1 MFRKITGIALVG
13 VLALGVGADVVTNV
27 WINPAGGY
35 WADTNNWQNGNV
47 AISTTVAD
55 FRQLASGSKVTITNY
70 TCVGGMV
77 FSGGADDV
85 WTLETTSEAKLSFRT
100 DLFGCTPI
108 CVEGGTLQLD
118 CLVEFSG
125 VHIARKEGN
134 GILVTKHDFPSSIE
148 FNNQMIVAEGIFRPK
163 GMTDLWQA
171 NVHVTGT
178 GVLDVPDSLT
188 ALWLGSYSSDNG
200 ATVDLKG
207 RRFLFGASCGAMLSE
222 NVVGTG
228 QLVSVAGNVLSV
240 ANPQPGVEYV
250 AREGVVKLGDLSVVG
265 HWEFDDPANPGKDS
279 GTAGNDLAVS
289 NSVTVVDDAERG
301 KVALFG
307 AESCL
312 FGTGPGR
319 SIKFMPVGN
328 SSYTVAAWVKAG
340 ASTPWGS
347 ALFFWGPLPVVN
359 YTGLLCRFNGTQDTG
374 VYAGHGG
381 SGLWNDYESR
391 GFSDGTWHHFAVSYD
406 GKSKKLGLYYDGV
419 FRTNLTYTVANA
431 ATAENFSI
439 GFPWSVATTYPNG
452 LRMDDAILL
461 NRCLS
466 ADEVSALKDGTFA
479 TEPSALPAGVGL
491 SATYNGEICLA
502 GDQTIAEIGGDSV
515 RGGVAMPI
523 GGTLTVTGSAEKVTT
538 VYAADVGG
546 AASFVKDGAATR
558 LILTGP
564 LSYTGSTRVKAGT
577 LALGAPDAPF
587 AAYDFEDENL
597 GIDSSGNGRTLAV
610 AGATRVWDEAR
621 GGWVARFVAASK
633 QDLNGEV
640 GSTAEM
646 YGNSD
651 YTLSVWAKPSASC
664 PSQASFLSFGKKND
678 TAYQEIQF
686 RFQDFSTRKLVLA
699 HWGSSHDFTGIPS
712 TSASPVGEWHHYVA
726 VREGATYR
734 VYVDGE
740 QTWSTTKAGAMN
752 FQADSRL
759 HIGSFFGTIANNAQ
773 RYFDGDMDDVRI
785 YGHALDADA
794 VKMLYARAKPQMKLP
809 EPVLHYAFEDAAN
822 PGKDSSGNGCDLT
835 ATGTLTCENSPLG
848 GKALTFD
855 ASALSYLSA
864 SPLPTTIPAAG
875 EPMTVTF
882 WLQNGAKDA
891 ASGATYPTFV
901 SWGDPGTGAIDF
913 MIAYRY
919 DLPWRPRLYMKKS
932 DNNAIDHGTNKDI
945 LLYPSAPDELRWHHF
960 AIVYDPAKGITTYA
974 DGQTVGTCSQAGAF
988 TNVRTADGTFY
999 LGVKPTNLTHPF
1011 RGRLD
1016 EVKVYAAALTRTQ
1029 VRAALR
1035 AEQMQNQ
1042 RILPVGTPL
1051 TVDAG
1056 AKLSVEA
1063 GEQTVSSLAGG
1074 GTVAIATNACLTTS
1088 DIAGFTGSVTGA
1100 GTLGIADGTV
1110 LDFGDGTSPVLTA
1123 EGTIALG
1130 ADVTV
1135 NATFTGGTY
1144 TLMRAGS
1151 FEGVENLASWSDSP
1165 KVKFFVS
1172 SDGKSLQMSIFS
1184 GTTIIFR

>member
-13 VLALGVGADVVTNV
+13 ALALGAGADVVTNV
-27 WINPAGGY
+27 WINPAGGD
-35 WADTNNWQNGNV
+35 WSDPANWQDGAV
-47 AISTTVAD
+47 AFSETVAD
-55 FRQLASGSKVTITNY
+55 FRQLASGSTVTISNNIF
-70 TCVGGMV
+70 VSGLL
-77 FSGGADDV
+77 FAGGADDV
-85 WTLETTSEAKLSFRT
+85 WTIAPDPSGSYSRLRT
-100 DLFGCTPI
+100 RTMLGYMPI
-108 CVEGGTLQLD
+108 YIEGGMLQLD
-118 CLVEFSG
+118 VTTLFEGNHV
-125 VHIARKEGN
+125 VRKEGA
-134 GILVTKHDFPSSIE
+134 GTLLTMHDFPAE
-148 FNNQMIVAEGIFRPK
+148 ALLADNQVIVADGAIRPK

-178 GVLDVPDSLT
+178 GFLDVPDSLT

-200 ATVDLKG
+200 TTLDLKG

-265 HWEFDDPANPGKDS
+265 HWEFDDSANPGKDS

-347 ALFFWGPLPVVN
+347 ALFFWGPLPVVSN
-359 YTGLLCRFNGTQDTG
+359 TGLLCRFNGAQDTG

-391 GFSDGTWHHFAVSYD
+391 GFSDGTWHHFAVSYN
-406 GKSKKLGLYYDGV
+406 GSSKTLNLYYDGT

-466 ADEVSALKDGTFA
+466 ADEVSALKDGIFA
-479 TEPSALPAGVGL
+479 SEPSALPAGVGL
-491 SATYNGEICLA
+491 SATYNGEIYLA

-515 RGGVAMPI
+515 RGGVSMPI
-523 GGTLTVTGSAEKVTT
+523 GGTLIVTGSMEKVTT

-597 GIDSSGNGRTLAV
+597 GIDSSGNGRTLTV

-835 ATGTLTCENSPLG
+835 ATGTLTCEDSPLG
-848 GKALTFD
+848 GKALTFN

-864 SPLPTTIPAAG
+864 SPLPSAIPAAG
-875 EPMTVTF
+875 EPMTLTF

-901 SWGDPGTGAIDF
+901 AWGDPGAGAIDF

-932 DNNAIDHGTNKDI
+932 DNNAIDNGTNKDI

-960 AIVYDPAKGITTYA
+960 AIVYDPAKGVTTYA

-1011 RGRLD
+1011 KGRLD

-1035 AEQMQNQ
+1035 AEQTRNQ

-1056 AKLSVEA
+1056 AKLSVEV
-1063 GEQTVSSLAGG
+1063 GEHRPSRRSRA
-1074 GTVAIATNACLTTS
+1074 VARWRSRRTPASRRRTS
-1088 DIAGFTGSVTGA
+1088 R
-1100 GTLGIADGTV
+1100 
-1110 LDFGDGTSPVLTA
+1110 TS
-1123 EGTIALG
+1123 
-1130 ADVTV
+1130 
-1135 NATFTGGTY
+1135 
-1144 TLMRAGS
+1144 RARSPGP
-1151 FEGVENLASWSDSP
+1151 ERLASP
-1165 KVKFFVS
+1165 MVP
-1172 SDGKSLQMSIFS
+1172 SLTSA
-1184 GTTIIFR
+1184 TERRPC

>member
-1 MFRKITGIALVG
+1 MLRKITGIALVG
-13 VLALGVGADVVTNV
+13 VFALGAGADVVTNV

-35 WADTNNWQNGNV
+35 WADTNNWQNGDV
-47 AISTTVAD
+47 AYSATVAD
-55 FRQLASGSKVTITNY
+55 FSQLADGSTVRITND
-70 TCVGGMV
+70 TFVGGMV
-77 FSGGADDV
+77 FAGGVDDV
-85 WTLETTSEAKLSFRT
+85 WTLSMDGDTRLRFRT
-100 DLFGCTPI
+100 ALFDYTPI
-108 CVEGGTLQLD
+108 CVQGGTLRLD
-118 CLVEFSG
+118 VKTYFEG
-125 VHIARKEGN
+125 NYIVRKEGN
-134 GILVTKHDFPSSIE
+134 GTLKTMRDFPASSD
-148 FNNQMIVAEGIFRPK
+148 NQVIVAEGVLSPN
-163 GMTDLWQA
+163 GSADLWQA
-171 NVHVTGT
+171 NIHVTGT
-178 GVLDVPDSLT
+178 GVLDISDSFT
-188 ALWLGSYSSDNG
+188 GFWLGSYSSDNG
-200 ATVDLKG
+200 TTLDLKG
-207 RRFLFGASCGAMLSE
+207 RRLLLGASYGSMLSE
-222 NVVGTG
+222 SVVSTG
-228 QLVSVAGNVLSV
+228 QVVSVAGNVLSV

-250 AREGVVKLGDLSVVG
+250 AREGVVKLGDQSVVG

-307 AESCL
+307 AESYL
-312 FGTGPGR
+312 FGPGPGR
-319 SIKFMPVGN
+319 SIKFMPEGN

-406 GKSKKLGLYYDGV
+406 GKAKKLGLYYDGV

-479 TEPSALPAGVGL
+479 SEPSALPAGVGL
-491 SATYNGEICLA
+491 SATYNGEIYLA

-621 GGWVARFVAASK
+621 GGWVARFVAANK

-640 GSTAEM
+640 GSSAEM
-646 YGNSD
+646 CGDSD

-794 VKMLYARAKPQMKLP
+794 VKTLYARAKPQMKLP

-835 ATGTLTCENSPLG
+835 ATGTLTCEDSPLG
-848 GKALTFD
+848 GKALTFNT
-855 ASALSYLSA
+855 SALSYLSA
-864 SPLPTTIPAAG
+864 SPLPAALPAAG
-875 EPMTVTF
+875 EPMTLTF

-913 MIAYRY
+913 MFAYRY
-919 DLPWRPRLYMKKS
+919 DLPWRPRLYVKKS
-932 DNNAIDHGTNKDI
+932 DNNAIDNGTNKDI

-1035 AEQMQNQ
+1035 AEQTRNQ

-1056 AKLSVEA
+1056 AKLSVEV
-1063 GEQTVSSLAGG
+1063 GEQPVSSLAGG
-1074 GTVAIATNACLTTS
+1074 GTVAIATNACLTAS
-1088 DIAGFTGSVTGA
+1088 DFSGFTGSVTGA

-1151 FEGVENLASWSDSP
+1151 FKGVENLASWSDSP

>member
-13 VLALGVGADVVTNV
+13 AFAFGAGADVVTNV

-35 WADTNNWQNGNV
+35 WADSNNWQNGNV

-77 FSGGADDV
+77 FSGGTDDV
-85 WTLETTSEAKLSFRT
+85 WTLETTSEVKLSFRT

-118 CLVEFSG
+118 CLVEFG
-125 VHIARKEGN
+125 GTHIARKEGN

-148 FNNQMIVAEGIFRPK
+148 FNNQMIVAEGIF
-163 GMTDLWQA
+163 LWQA

-250 AREGVVKLGDLSVVG
+250 AREGVVKFGDLSVVG

-381 SGLWNDYESR
+381 SGIWNDYESR

-406 GKSKKLGLYYDGV
+406 GKSKKLGLYYDGA
-419 FRTNLTYTVANA
+419 FRSNLTYTVANA

-491 SATYNGEICLA
+491 SATYNGELRLA

-621 GGWVARFVAASK
+621 CGWVARFVAANK

-699 HWGSSHDFTGIPS
+699 HWGGTHDFTGIPS

-794 VKMLYARAKPQMKLP
+794 VKTLYARAKPQMKLP

-835 ATGTLTCENSPLG
+835 ATGTLTCEDSPLG
-848 GKALTFD
+848 GKALTFN

-864 SPLPTTIPAAG
+864 SPLPAALPAAG

-901 SWGDPGTGAIDF
+901 SWGDPGASAIDF
-913 MIAYRY
+913 MFAYRY
-919 DLPWRPRLYMKKS
+919 DLPWRPRLYVKKS
-932 DNNAIDHGTNKDI
+932 DNTAIDNGANKDI

-1011 RGRLD
+1011 KGRLD

-1035 AEQMQNQ
+1035 AEQTQNQ

-1056 AKLSVEA
+1056 AKLSVEV

-1074 GTVAIATNACLTTS
+1074 GTVVIATNACLTTS
-1088 DIAGFTGSVTGA
+1088 DVADFTGSVTGT

-1144 TLMRAGS
+1144 TLLRAGS

-1172 SDGKSLQMSIFS
+1172 SDGKSLKMSIFS